1 MVHKDD
7 IPRELYF
14 VSSGAVQVV
23 DEHDQV
29 VSVIRSDV
37 PDTAPVVGEVP
48 FFLGINY
55 LKAMK
60 ASLDGDVH
68 LQVLS
73 KDAMTGL
80 KKIYPGMPSRSEVV
94 IVAMNPFSPSCPP
107 FLQTAH

>member
-1 MVHKDD
+1 MLCESFHS
-7 IPRELYF
+7 ELYF
-14 VSSGAVQVV
+14 VSSGTVQIV

-55 LKAMK
+55 LKAIK
-60 ASLDGDVH
+60 ASLQGDVQ

-73 KDAMTGL
+73 SQAACEL
-80 KKIYPGMPSRSEVV
+80 LV
-94 IVAMNPFSPSCPP
+94 
-107 FLQTAH
+107 L